1 MCGKVGLLCSA
12 AVLVLVLVLLYYHSE
27 EEPFAFMQTHHDID
41 SLKTPSGDKRNY
53 FVNSKGMWIFT
64 KIWLTKKILNGLVFI
79 VHDLGEHS
87 GVPHYR
93 PLISELTEQG
103 YSVFMI
109 DLQGHGRSNGERMYF
124 EYFEDLVDDYQQF
137 MILVFQDYPKETPFF
152 MLGHGFGGHIAL
164 QLGLRIE
171 RGFKGVILSSVPL
184 RNLESFGEGYSSWLL
199 ELGSLFPKLNYG
211 YLYET
216 SMLMRNKESL
226 QQAYTDPRYY
236 TGPIKIRPFCEILH
250 NFDDIQENLN
260 WIDWPILSLRGSSD
274 PSLAPENT
282 RDFFNGKGS
291 FPSTEDTPEHR
302 YSIEIQN

>member
-1 MCGKVGLLCSA
+1 M
-12 AVLVLVLVLLYYHSE
+12 
-27 EEPFAFMQTHHDID
+27 
-41 SLKTPSGDKRNY
+41 
-53 FVNSKGMWIFT
+53 
-64 KIWLTKKILNGLVFI
+64 
-79 VHDLGEHS
+79 
-87 GVPHYR
+87 
-93 PLISELTEQG
+93 
-103 YSVFMI
+103 
-109 DLQGHGRSNGERMYF
+109 
-124 EYFEDLVDDYQQF
+124 VDDYQQF

-282 RDFFNGKGS
+282 RDFFNGI
-291 FPSTEDTPEHR
+291 PSKYKTEKIYEGCLHQLFDDPQH
-302 YSIEIQN
+302 SKEILQDLLAWLHLHKASNWDAHKFDDGIGTCQSQPTLVEASN